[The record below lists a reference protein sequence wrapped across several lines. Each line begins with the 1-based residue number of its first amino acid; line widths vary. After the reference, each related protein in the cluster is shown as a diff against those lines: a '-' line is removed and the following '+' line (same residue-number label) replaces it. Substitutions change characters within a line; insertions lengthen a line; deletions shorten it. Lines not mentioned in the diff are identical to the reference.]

1 MSTTIHN
8 NPNLY
13 FDSSKTQKISVRLP
27 KWRRDI
33 IDYSSYQLQ
42 ESISDLV
49 SLAID
54 FFFIVGE
61 IPHKGEMSQRAKDKL
76 AKMNI
81 LGLFKQQ

>member
-1 MSTTIHN
+1 MSTRIHN
-8 NPNLY
+8 NPNIY
-13 FDSSKTQKISVRLP
+13 FDSSKTKKISVRLP

-33 IDYSSYQLQ
+33 IDYSSDQLQ

-54 FFFIVGE
+54 FLFIVGE

-76 AKMNI
+76 AKMNF
-81 LGLFKQQ
+81 LGVLKQY